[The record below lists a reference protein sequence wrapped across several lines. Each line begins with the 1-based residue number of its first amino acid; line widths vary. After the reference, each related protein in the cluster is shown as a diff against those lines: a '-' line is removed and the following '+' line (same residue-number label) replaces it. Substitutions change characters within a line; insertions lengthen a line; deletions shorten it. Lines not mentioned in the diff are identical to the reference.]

1 MFYAFFTT
9 CDQGILQRILVRYR
23 ASDLTSL
30 HDEILRILW
39 PHDAS
44 QIAARTDLQN
54 DERNDSTRH
63 KCDDERDNERDDNR

>member
-1 MFYAFFTT
+1 MFYAVFTT
-9 CDQGILQRILVRYR
+9 RDQGILQRILVRYR

-54 DERNDSTRH
+54 DERNDSTRY
-63 KCDDERDNERDDNR
+63 KCDNERDDNR

>member
-1 MFYAFFTT
+1 MFYAVFTT
-9 CDQGILQRILVRYR
+9 RDQGILQRILVRYKD
-23 ASDLTSL
+23 SDLTSL

-54 DERNDSTRH
+54 DERNDSTRY
-63 KCDDERDNERDDNR
+63 KCDNERDDNR